1 MGCIVL
7 KFGQVGLGSAAGVL
21 LVFAA
26 TAAWTSEPPPVPDL
40 TREKPPLRQHD
51 YNLGPTGARGW
62 IWGWKLSTANARQ
75 ILITQ
80 VESGSPADG
89 LLEPGDVLLGLNG
102 VPFATDARRA
112 FGEAITEA
120 EREENEGRLRLLR
133 WRRGSTDDLVLRLRP
148 LGTYSSSA
156 PRDCPK
162 TARIVAGA
170 CRHLAGTRLQ
180 NDTPGQINALGLLA
194 TGRPEHHAQ
203 VARLA
208 REIGPADLSLK
219 LVPGMVAWPWGT
231 ANLLL
236 TEYHLATGDASVLP
250 AIREYST
257 KIAEGQSSVGTW
269 GHGMLLPGS
278 TRGLGGYGAVNQ
290 AGLGCWLS
298 LILAEKCGVEDA
310 AVRRAIE
317 RSRRFFS
324 FFIGKGSIPYGD
336 HGPYHL
342 LHDNNGKNGQAAI
355 AFDLLQDDVGRR
367 FFSRMATAAYAERE
381 LGHTGNYFGY
391 LWGPLGAAR
400 AGLEAV
406 AAHLEPQRWFYD
418 LARRW
423 DGSFRYQEAPG
434 AEDSYSEWDTTGI
447 FLLTAS
453 LPQKALLITGRES
466 KPADELVGRELARVI
481 DDGGDF
487 DPWHEH
493 DCLAGKE
500 TEELLERL
508 GSWSPAVRYRAAR
521 GLAGKPDDVVPRLVR
536 MLGDEDI
543 NRRLGACQALEWLGP
558 RGSTAVDPLIAQL
571 SENDEGLRIRAANAL
586 AGIGKP
592 ARRAVPTL
600 VRIAIEGQPEAA
612 RQTTRRSIG
621 IALFLSGFSD
631 IGPKRGLLA
640 DSIEDVDRP
649 MLVPLI
655 RQLLEADDGF
665 VRSQVASV
673 YPKLTAE
680 ELRTL
685 WPDILRAVEQ
695 SAPSGEMFANGV
707 RIAGLRLLA
716 DHHIREGMRTCLEY
730 ARTQE
735 PWASEERMGEIM
747 DVLVSY
753 GTAARE
759 MLPELRQLAEDC
771 RNELDFP
778 AGPRKRKT
786 EAVEKAIREIEAA
799 RDQPRLRSLEEVL

>member
-1 MGCIVL
+1 MGGIGL
-7 KFGQVGLGSAAGVL
+7 NFGKVGLGSAAGAL

-26 TAAWTSEPPPVPDL
+26 TAAWTAEPPPVPDL

-62 IWGWKLSTANARQ
+62 IWGWNLSTANARQ

-80 VESGSPADG
+80 VDSGSPADG

-133 WRRGSTDDLVLRLRP
+133 WRRGRTDDLVLKLRP
-148 LGTYSSSA
+148 LGTYSNSA
-156 PRDCPK
+156 PRNCPK

-180 NDTPGQINALGLLA
+180 NDVPGQINALGLLA

-269 GHGMLLPGS
+269 GHGMVLPGS

-298 LILAEKCGVEDA
+298 LILAERCGVEDA
-310 AVRRAIE
+310 GVRQAIE

-367 FFSRMATAAYAERE
+367 FFSRMATAAHAERE

-391 LWGPLGAAR
+391 LWGPLAAAR

-406 AAHLEPQRWFYD
+406 AAHLEPQALVLRSRPPLGWELPLSGGTRGGRLLLGMGHDRQFPAHGVVATEGVVD
-418 LARRW
+418 HGQGIEARR
-423 DGSFRYQEAPG
+423 R
-434 AEDSYSEWDTTGI
+434 
-447 FLLTAS
+447 
-453 LPQKALLITGRES
+453 
-466 KPADELVGRELARVI
+466 
-481 DDGGDF
+481 
-487 DPWHEH
+487 
-493 DCLAGKE
+493 
-500 TEELLERL
+500 
-508 GSWSPAVRYRAAR
+508 
-521 GLAGKPDDVVPRLVR
+521 
-536 MLGDEDI
+536 
-543 NRRLGACQALEWLGP
+543 
-558 RGSTAVDPLIAQL
+558 
-571 SENDEGLRIRAANAL
+571 
-586 AGIGKP
+586 
-592 ARRAVPTL
+592 
-600 VRIAIEGQPEAA
+600 
-612 RQTTRRSIG
+612 TRRPG
-621 IALFLSGFSD
+621 TR
-631 IGPKRGLLA
+631 PR
-640 DSIEDVDRP
+640 DR
-649 MLVPLI
+649 
-655 RQLLEADDGF
+655 RW
-665 VRSQVASV
+665 R
-673 YPKLTAE
+673 
-680 ELRTL
+680 
-685 WPDILRAVEQ
+685 
-695 SAPSGEMFANGV
+695 
-707 RIAGLRLLA
+707 
-716 DHHIREGMRTCLEY
+716 
-730 ARTQE
+730 
-735 PWASEERMGEIM
+735 
-747 DVLVSY
+747 
-753 GTAARE
+753 
-759 MLPELRQLAEDC
+759 
-771 RNELDFP
+771 
-778 AGPRKRKT
+778 
-786 EAVEKAIREIEAA
+786 
-799 RDQPRLRSLEEVL
+799 RLRSLARARLSRRQGDGRPPRPARQLVARGAVSGSPRTGRQAG